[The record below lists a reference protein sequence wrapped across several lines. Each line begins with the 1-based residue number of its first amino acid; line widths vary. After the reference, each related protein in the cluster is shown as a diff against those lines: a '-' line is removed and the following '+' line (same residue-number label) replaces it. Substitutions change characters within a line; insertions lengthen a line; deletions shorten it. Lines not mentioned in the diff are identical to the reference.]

1 MRNSAQSIAAFI
13 KLANRAMKIAVR
25 KALLEHKK
33 MGVPIAVW
41 QHNKVVHIPSSRIP
55 VR

>member
-1 MRNSAQSIAAFI
+1 MSEHQTILHLI
-13 KLANRAMKIAVR
+13 KMADRAIKVAVR

-41 QHNKVVHIPSSRIP
+41 QHNKVVHIPARRIP
-55 VR
+55 LH

>member
-1 MRNSAQSIAAFI
+1 
-13 KLANRAMKIAVR
+13 MKVAVR
-25 KALLEHKK
+25 KALQEHKK

-41 QHNKVVHIPSSRIP
+41 QHNKVVRIPSNRIP